1 MKLRVLVCVVAL
13 LAAGSPSYAMSLRDA
28 VQKTVSQH
36 PSVGA
41 ARASERAR
49 FWDFRAAK
57 GRLLPSVDF
66 SGDAGGQFVNEPG
79 LLSFEENDKW
89 DFRRQINGEITQ
101 VLFDGWERANDIYRS
116 AASVDAAALR
126 LLERSE
132 ALGLDAVEAY
142 IDVQRHSQILGIAH
156 QNRKRL
162 LSIQSLVRDLFD
174 GGKVPQSDF
183 DQSRERIAA
192 ADAII
197 AQIEQA
203 LADAKA
209 KFRQVIGVEPGKLQ
223 AVDYPRNLPRS
234 QDSAYNIALEHNPA
248 IAAFGAEAQAAY
260 YAKEQAKGAYYP
272 TISLRGRGS
281 YGQDIDG
288 VEGEDVD
295 ITGLVVFSWNLYNGG
310 ANEAREMALSEEMNR
325 ARLEQEAA
333 ARTVRETID
342 KTFAAYIIGQQRVSA
357 AQRQVSANDQLVK
370 QYREEY
376 KLAKRSLLDLLDSE
390 SALFNSQFQ
399 LTSVKAVRLFS
410 AYHLQA
416 ATGRLLASLGVQAP
430 PEANVQVPDLE
441 NTSIFKI
448 NIEPLR
454 QD

>member
-1 MKLRVLVCVVAL
+1 MKLRVLVCVCAL
-13 LAAGSPSYAMSLRDA
+13 LAAGSPAYAMSLRDA
-28 VQKTVSQH
+28 VQKAVSQH

-41 ARASERAR
+41 ARANERAR
-49 FWDFRAAK
+49 VWDFKAAK
-57 GRLLPSVDF
+57 SRLMPSVDF
-66 SGDAGGQFVNEPG
+66 SGDAGGQFVNQPANLTPDE
-79 LLSFEENDKW
+79 DAQW

-132 ALGLDAVEAY
+132 ALALDAVEAY
-142 IDVQRHSQILGIAH
+142 IDVQRHSQILGIAQ

-162 LSIQSLVRDLFD
+162 LSIQSLVQELND
-174 GGKVPQSDF
+174 GGKVPASDVN
-183 DQSRERIAA
+183 QAHERIAA

-209 KFRQVIGVEPGKLQ
+209 KFRQVIGIEPGKLQ
-223 AVDYPRNLPRS
+223 KVDYPGNLPRS
-234 QDSAYNIALEHNPA
+234 QDAAYNTALENNPA
-248 IAAFGAEAQAAY
+248 IQAFGAEAQAAY
-260 YAKEQAKGAYYP
+260 FAKEQAKGAYYP

-281 YGQDIDG
+281 YGYNIDG

-295 ITGLVVFSWNLYNGG
+295 LTGLVVFSWNIFNGG
-310 ANEAREMALSEEMNR
+310 ATEARSMALGEELTR
-325 ARLEQEAA
+325 TRLEQEAA

-357 AQRQVSANDQLVK
+357 AQRQVNSNDQLVK

-430 PEANVQVPDLE
+430 AEANVQVPDLSS
-441 NTSIFKI
+441 TSIFKI
-448 NIEPLR
+448 DIEPLR